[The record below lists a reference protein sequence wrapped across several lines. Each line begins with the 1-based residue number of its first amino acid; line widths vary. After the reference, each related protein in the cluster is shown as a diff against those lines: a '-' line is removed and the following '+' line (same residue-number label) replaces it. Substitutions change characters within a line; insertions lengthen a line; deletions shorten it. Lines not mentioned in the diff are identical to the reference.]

1 MVGDGDQKRD
11 IDAFS
16 EDPDVV
22 RGISRDELRLDL
34 EGFEGPIHV
43 LLELARDQKVDI
55 LQISMLKLAEQYLD
69 FIRRAQAINL
79 ELAADY
85 LVMAAWLAYLK
96 SRLLLP
102 ALKDDEEQPS
112 ATALAASL
120 RFQLQ
125 RLEAMQNA
133 GKQLME
139 RPRLGQDFFPRGAP
153 DIIVVVQEAKYE
165 VTLFDLLR
173 AYSRHHVRVKATS
186 LHIQAFDL
194 YSVEEAIQRL
204 NRFLGNL
211 PDWRSLTSFLPADIR
226 DNLVLRSAVASTF
239 AASLELAK
247 SGKVEIRQ
255 DSAFGPLLIRSRPA
269 SK

>member
-1 MVGDGDQKRD
+1 MAGDGEQSTNS
-11 IDAFS
+11 FN
-16 EDPDVV
+16 EDPEKV
-22 RGISRDELRLDL
+22 RGATRDELRLDL

-55 LQISMLKLAEQYLD
+55 LQISMLKLADQYLE

-102 ALKDDEEQPS
+102 ALKDDGEEPS

-139 RPRLGQDFFPRGAP
+139 RPRLGQDFFARGAP
-153 DIIVVVQEAKYE
+153 EPIDVVQESQYE
-165 VTLFDLLR
+165 VTLFNLLR

-211 PDWRSLTSFLPADIR
+211 PDWHSLTSFLPSDIR
-226 DNLVLRSAVASTF
+226 DNLVLRSAFASTF

-247 SGKVEIRQ
+247 TGKVEIRQ
-255 DSAFGPLLIRSRPA
+255 DSTFGPLFIRSRPT

>member
-1 MVGDGDQKRD
+1 MAE
-11 IDAFS
+11 DAGSKGENFE
-16 EDPDVV
+16 ED
-22 RGISRDELRLDL
+22 SREAGPAGGAELRLDL
-34 EGFEGPIHV
+34 EGFEGPIHL

-55 LQISMLKLAEQYLD
+55 LQISMLQLAEQYLE
-69 FIRRAQAINL
+69 FIRRAQALNL

-102 ALKDDEEQPS
+102 APKGEEEEPTPS
-112 ATALAASL
+112 AMAAAL

-125 RLEAMQNA
+125 RLEAMQEA
-133 GKQLME
+133 GQRLLR
-139 RPRLGQDFFPRGAP
+139 RPRLGQEIFARGAP
-153 DIIVVVQEAKYE
+153 EALEVVQDTAYE
-165 VTLFDLLR
+165 VSLFELLR
-173 AYSRHHVRVKATS
+173 GYTRHHARVRATS
-186 LHIQAFDL
+186 LQIQAFDL
-194 YSVEEAIQRL
+194 YSVEDAIQRL
-204 NRFLGNL
+204 GRFLGNL

-255 DSAFGPLLIRSRPA
+255 DGTFGPLFIRSRPA
-269 SK
+269 KSE

>member
-1 MVGDGDQKRD
+1 MVGDGEQKAD
-11 IDAFS
+11 SFS
-16 EDPDVV
+16 EDPEKG
-22 RGISRDELRLDL
+22 RGTTRDELHLDL

-55 LQISMLKLAEQYLD
+55 LQISMLKLADQYLD

-102 ALKDDEEQPS
+102 ALKEDEEQPS

-133 GKQLME
+133 GKQLMD
-139 RPRLGQDFFPRGAP
+139 RPRLGQDFFARGAP
-153 DIIVVVQEAKYE
+153 EPIDVVQESEYE

-211 PDWRSLTSFLPADIR
+211 PDWHSLTSFLPSDIR

-247 SGKVEIRQ
+247 TGKVEIRQ
-255 DSAFGPLLIRSRPA
+255 DGTFGPLFIRSRPTN
-269 SK
+269 K